1 MLSDR
6 RIANRHLPSIVSS
19 SSVSVV
25 RRKSRG
31 SLISPATYKE
41 AGVDVDAGNALVD
54 AIRPLADI
62 TRRTGVSG
70 SIGGFGGLFDLKKAG
85 YQDPIL
91 VAATDGVGT
100 KLKIAVEF
108 GNSKTI
114 GIDLVAMC
122 VNDLVVQAAE
132 PLFFL
137 DYFSTSRLE
146 VGLAREVI
154 NGIAEGCQQAG
165 CALIGGETAEMPGL
179 YAPGE
184 YDLAGFAVGAAERD
198 ALLPRPVAP
207 GDIILGLASNGAHS
221 NGFSLIRRV
230 VEHREAR
237 LMDPAPFA
245 PECLL
250 GDALLRPTR
259 IYVRS
264 CLAAARTGHVRALA
278 HITGGGLVE
287 NVARVLPDSC
297 QAIIDAST
305 WERPPVFC
313 WLSEG
318 GAIAH
323 TEMTRAFNC
332 GIGMIAVVAP
342 ALAETVTAILT
353 EEGETV
359 RQIGR
364 VESRPPSAPSVQ
376 VTATRNLGLRLAVLI
391 SGRGSN
397 LQALIDACEEPGFPA
412 SIELVISNRPGVAG
426 LARAERSGLNVAVVD
441 HRNFAHRRGFEEELG
456 EHLRELNVQ
465 LVCLAGF
472 MRVLTD
478 EFVNN
483 WKNRLINIHPSLL
496 PAFPGMGVHEQ
507 ALAAGVR
514 ISGCTVHFVRA
525 KVDSGPIILQAV
537 VPVDAAEH
545 TRHPRR
551 PRVAS

>member
-1 MLSDR
+1 M
-6 RIANRHLPSIVSS
+6 
-19 SSVSVV
+19 
-25 RRKSRG
+25 
-31 SLISPATYKE
+31 
-41 AGVDVDAGNALVD
+41 
-54 AIRPLADI
+54 ADI

-137 DYFSTSRLE
+137 DYFSTSKLE

-154 NGIAEGCQQAG
+154 SGIAEGCQQAG

-221 NGFSLIRRV
+221 NGFSLIRRI

-237 LMDPAPFA
+237 LMDLAPFA
-245 PECLL
+245 PDSLL

-376 VTATRNLGLRLAVLI
+376 VTGLETW
-391 SGRGSN
+391 
-397 LQALIDACEEPGFPA
+397 D
-412 SIELVISNRPGVAG
+412 
-426 LARAERSGLNVAVVD
+426 
-441 HRNFAHRRGFEEELG
+441 
-456 EHLRELNVQ
+456 
-465 LVCLAGF
+465 
-472 MRVLTD
+472 
-478 EFVNN
+478 
-483 WKNRLINIHPSLL
+483 
-496 PAFPGMGVHEQ
+496 
-507 ALAAGVR
+507 
-514 ISGCTVHFVRA
+514 
-525 KVDSGPIILQAV
+525 
-537 VPVDAAEH
+537 
-545 TRHPRR
+545 
-551 PRVAS
+551 